1 MQHLNLYSQID
12 RKIEPP
18 FSARL
23 QLKLVS
29 LTLAVMVVI
38 WLALLLGSGGIKNKL
53 ATLGSERQTVAAQ
66 LKQAQET
73 KAKLENNPE
82 LDAELEQLKSDV
94 NFRRR
99 LLATIVPNGDQDSHG
114 FAEHL
119 SGLARQHIDGMWF
132 TEIQLHQGGQQL
144 ALLGETKAPEY
155 LPQYLQKLAD
165 EPVFEG
171 HRFRVLR
178 LSTTKQNQ
186 RVHSFELRA
195 KEVGAAE

>member
-18 FSARL
+18 FSARQ
-23 QLKLVS
+23 QLRLAS
-29 LTLAVMVVI
+29 LALAVMLVI
-38 WLALLLGSGGIKNKL
+38 WLSLAIAGGGMKDELAKL
-53 ATLGSERQTVAAQ
+53 DSQRRAVAAQ
-66 LKQAQET
+66 LAQAEET
-73 KAKLENNPE
+73 RQKLLNNPQ
-82 LDAELEQLKSDV
+82 LDAELERLKNEV

-99 LLATIVPNGDQDSHG
+99 LLATIVPNGDPDHHG

-144 ALLGETKAPEY
+144 ALLGETRAPEY
-155 LPQYLQKLAD
+155 LPQYLQKLAH

-178 LSTTKQNQ
+178 LHTPKKNQ